1 MSGAR
6 SIEVTSENL
15 GHIDFGGAV
24 ALEAAAKGAASEPG
38 RVAFFTADGT
48 QYQFDP
54 SHGGLTP
61 ARFYKAFPGCPLDPS
76 SPSKPWREFCLGDGN
91 SLYLHERAYAKYQ
104 TAGRSSDPEDVVSWW
119 RSVSGKPLLTKEER
133 YTWLIEEARA
143 SYPQA
148 GRPGELVWCGACREE
163 INLWTYWQGR
173 GCLDPDI
180 LVVGQDWGNPDT
192 PKGRSCLEAIEQGT
206 PYLSSSTFPTDQRL
220 AELFKAVWPDI
231 GLGKE
236 GQKNE
241 RLFFT
246 NLVLGYRTGKN
257 TGPLKAAQFKHD
269 LGYFK
274 TLVHILRPRAVI
286 CLGQKTFTYA
296 LRAFGE
302 RMDFPDGYISALDA
316 HENYIDLDGT
326 RFYGMSHC
334 GNYGCK
340 NRGGNVSKGRALQ
353 IRDWM
358 EMKKLIAR

>member
-1 MSGAR
+1 MSATQR
-6 SIEVTSENL
+6 IEVTPENL
-15 GHIDFGGAV
+15 GHIDFGSIV
-24 ALEAAAKGAASEPG
+24 ALETAVKGAMGEPG
-38 RVAFFTADGT
+38 RVAFSTADGT
-48 QYQFDP
+48 HYHFNY
-54 SHGGLTP
+54 SYGGLTL
-61 ARFYKAFPGCPLDPS
+61 AQFYKAFPTCPLDPS
-76 SPSKPWREFCLGDGN
+76 RPSKRWHEFYLGEGN

-104 TAGRSSDPEDVVSWW
+104 ASSRSNDPEDVILWW

-133 YTWLIEEARA
+133 YAWLIEEARA

-148 GRPGELVWCGACREE
+148 GQPGELVWCDDCREE

-180 LVVGQDWGNPDT
+180 LVVGQDWGNPNT
-192 PKGRSCLEAIEQGT
+192 PEGRSCLEAIKTGRD
-206 PYLSSSTFPTDQRL
+206 YLSSSRFPADQRL
-220 AELFKAVWPDI
+220 AELFKAVWPDS
-231 GLGKE
+231 GLGNVR
-236 GQKNE
+236 QKNE

-246 NLVLGYRTGKN
+246 NLILGYRTGKN

-269 LGYFK
+269 LGHFK

-296 LRAFGE
+296 LRAYGE
-302 RMDFPDGYISALDA
+302 RMDFPDGYISALNA
-316 HENYIDLDGT
+316 HENYMDLDGA

-340 NRGGNVSKGRALQ
+340 NRGGTVSKGLALQ

-358 EMKKLIAR
+358 EIEKLTFQ